1 MARMGRPPKDDME
14 QISLRIARA
23 WIARAVAIATQMSER
38 GFHADRAS
46 VLRAAIGQGLEAL
59 EGEHISVR
67 LDGPDRDLVSAIARM
82 TRETVGEVLA
92 DAIARSGAVGPALR
106 KHFESTMKARTST
119 ARPPATRHLTD
130 HRDDRLVGAMK
141 APASPPKKAK
151 K

>member
-82 TRETVGEVLA
+82 TRQTGGEVLPA
-92 DAIARSGAVGPALR
+92 AIARSGAVGPALR
-106 KHFESTMKARTST
+106 KHFESTMKARAST
-119 ARPPATRHLTD
+119 ALPLVTIRRPPRPTDRPSATLSR
-130 HRDDRLVGAMK
+130 
-141 APASPPKKAK
+141 
-151 K
+151 